1 LLWQQLANGT
11 TMGMIYALITLGLTM
26 VYGVLRILHISHA
39 GIFALGGYLAVLAS
53 RVSPNLAFVTAAA
66 MLGCGLVGL
75 LMQKWLYRPLL
86 AESKVVSLI
95 ASIGMFTLME
105 DLFRLVAGP
114 YVLPLPVRAP
124 FWLDQFETSHMT
136 GNQLVVL
143 IASVMLLIAAWFI
156 IHRTRLGLA
165 WRATEQDFE
174 TASAFGVNIDR
185 AVGTNFLLG
194 SAVAGAAGALVG
206 FYYNSVYPT
215 MGSVPAYKAM
225 AIAVLGGL
233 GNVWGT
239 VVASLI
245 LGLVETF
252 LVISPAGL
260 ILPRDS
266 IAFIALILV
275 LLFRPHGLFGR
286 R

>member
-1 LLWQQLANGT
+1 
-11 TMGMIYALITLGLTM
+11 
-26 VYGVLRILHISHA
+26 
-39 GIFALGGYLAVLAS
+39 
-53 RVSPNLAFVTAAA
+53 
-66 MLGCGLVGL
+66 
-75 LMQKWLYRPLL
+75 
-86 AESKVVSLI
+86 
-95 ASIGMFTLME
+95 MFILME
-105 DLFRLVAGP
+105 DLFSLAAGP
-114 YVLPLPVRAP
+114 YVISLPVRVP
-124 FWLDQFETSHMT
+124 FGLDQLDVAHVT

-143 IASVMLLIAAWFI
+143 AASAILLVAAWFLI
-156 IHRTRLGLA
+156 NRTRLGLA

-185 AVGTNFLLG
+185 AVAWNSLLG

-233 GNVWGT
+233 GNVWET
-239 VVASLI
+239 VLASLI

-252 LVISPAGL
+252 LVISPGGM

-266 IAFIALILV
+266 IAFIALIVV
-275 LLFRPHGLFGR
+275 LLFRPYGLFGR

>member
-1 LLWQQLANGT
+1 MLWQQLANGA

-39 GIFALGGYLAVLAS
+39 GIFAFGGYIAVAAS
-53 RVSPNLAFVTAAA
+53 RVSQNLALVVAAA
-66 MLGCGLVGL
+66 MLGCGIMGV

-95 ASIGMFTLME
+95 ASIGMFIFME
-105 DLFRLVAGP
+105 DLFRLMAGP
-114 YVLPLPVRAP
+114 YVLPLPVLAP
-124 FWLDQFETSHMT
+124 LGLDRFETAHIT
-136 GNQLVVL
+136 GNQLIVL
-143 IASVMLLIAAWFI
+143 VASIALLIVAWFLI
-156 IHRTRLGLA
+156 NRTRLGLA

-185 AVGTNFLLG
+185 AVASNFFLG
-194 SAVAGAAGALVG
+194 SAVAGAAGVLVG

-225 AIAVLGGL
+225 AIAVMGGL

-239 VVASLI
+239 VIASLI

-252 LVISPAGL
+252 LVTSPLAF

-266 IAFIALILV
+266 IASVALILV

>member
-1 LLWQQLANGT
+1 
-11 TMGMIYALITLGLTM
+11 MGMIYALITLGLTM

-39 GIFALGGYLAVLAS
+39 GIFALGGYIAVAASRTSSNLAV
-53 RVSPNLAFVTAAA
+53 VVAAA
-66 MLGCGLVGL
+66 MLGCGIIGV
-75 LMQKWLYRPLL
+75 LMQRWLYRPLL

-95 ASIGMFTLME
+95 ASIGMFTFME
-105 DLFRLVAGP
+105 DLFRLIAGP
-114 YVLPLPVRAP
+114 YVLPLPVSAP
-124 FWLDQFETSHMT
+124 LGLDRFETAHIT

-143 IASVMLLIAAWFI
+143 IASAGLLIVAWFLI
-156 IHRTRLGLA
+156 NRTRLGLA
-165 WRATEQDFE
+165 WKATEQDFE

-185 AVGTNFLLG
+185 AVASNFFLG
-194 SAVAGAAGALVG
+194 SAVAGAAGVLVG

-225 AIAVLGGL
+225 AIAVMGGL

-239 VVASLI
+239 VIASLI

-252 LVISPAGL
+252 LVTSPLAF

-266 IAFIALILV
+266 IAFVALI
-275 LLFRPHGLFGR
+275 
-286 R
+286 

>member
-1 LLWQQLANGT
+1 
-11 TMGMIYALITLGLTM
+11 
-26 VYGVLRILHISHA
+26 
-39 GIFALGGYLAVLAS
+39 
-53 RVSPNLAFVTAAA
+53 
-66 MLGCGLVGL
+66 
-75 LMQKWLYRPLL
+75 
-86 AESKVVSLI
+86 
-95 ASIGMFTLME
+95 MFTLME

-124 FWLDQFETSHMT
+124 FGLDRFETSHMT

-143 IASVMLLIAAWFI
+143 IASVVLLIAAWFI

-185 AVGTNFLLG
+185 AVGLNFLLG

-266 IAFIALILV
+266 IAFVALILV